1 MNAIKTQQGCGGGWG
16 YHDNFSCRG
25 DSLLVCG
32 MLARQVTEVEG
43 KLKFNLK

>member
-16 YHDNFSCRG
+16 YHIMITFHVGG

-32 MLARQVTEVEG
+32 MLADLVTEVEG
-43 KLKFNLK
+43 NFNSI